1 MWFWRRGQPAL
12 APRRLA
18 LVMVFQFLEH
28 LNDRQA
34 TDAVRSRIDWKYA
47 QSLELEDPGFHFSVL
62 TEFRGRLNRLIT
74 IVRTCYTDTPPVDV
88 MQVGLPS
95 IMARLY
101 MSAPPI

>member
-47 QSLELEDPGFHFSVL
+47 QSLELEDPG
-62 TEFRGRLNRLIT
+62 RR
-74 IVRTCYTDTPPVDV
+74 
-88 MQVGLPS
+88 
-95 IMARLY
+95 
-101 MSAPPI
+101 SAVCNNAHTHCLR